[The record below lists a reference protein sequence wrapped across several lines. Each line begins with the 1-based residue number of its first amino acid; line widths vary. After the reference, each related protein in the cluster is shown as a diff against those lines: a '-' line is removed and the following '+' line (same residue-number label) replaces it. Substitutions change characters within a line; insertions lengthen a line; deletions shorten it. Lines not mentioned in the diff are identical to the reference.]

1 MSKLHRY
8 AIYKK
13 KDGDFI
19 LKDNEK
25 SDGRG
30 QFAIRGWEEAKK
42 SGGLS
47 YSPEQIEAI
56 LEESGD
62 EMLTREEV
70 KNRISAYL
78 QNCLTVAQDEDTGEF
93 NYVWK
98 RNPTKSGLALAL
110 SVSPQTLIDYVK
122 GSDRRGNIY
131 KMTGENKGVQK
142 IATADF
148 DLIRKAYILIED
160 FYEQKLGDNRN
171 NAGVIF
177 WLNNKENTRWSN
189 EQEFK
194 FSSMGQQEHQIAS
207 RSAEEIAASY
217 GIKYENA
224 EYLELPELP
233 EVPD

>member
-1 MSKLHRY
+1 MK
-8 AIYKK
+8 
-13 KDGDFI
+13 
-19 LKDNEK
+19 NEEK
-25 SDGRG
+25 PDGRG
-30 QFAIRGWEEAKK
+30 QYMIRAWEEAKK
-42 SGGLS
+42 AGGIS
-47 YSPEQIEAI
+47 YSPEQIETI
-56 LEESGD
+56 LEERD
-62 EMLTREEV
+62 DKVLTRAEV
-70 KNRISAYL
+70 KTRISAYF
-78 QNCLTVAQDEDTGEF
+78 QSCLTVSEDEDTQEI

-110 SVSPQTLIDYVK
+110 GVSPQTVVDYVK

-131 KMTGENKGVQK
+131 KAEGENKGRQK

-160 FYEQKLGDNRN
+160 FYEQKLADNRN

-194 FSSMGQQEHQIAS
+194 FSTEQNVEQMPI
-207 RSAEEIAASY
+207 RTPEEIAATY
-217 GIKYENA
+217 GKA
-224 EYLELPELP
+224 AELPNSAVFLGLP

>member
-1 MSKLHRY
+1 MK
-8 AIYKK
+8 
-13 KDGDFI
+13 
-19 LKDNEK
+19 NEEK
-25 SDGRG
+25 PDGRG
-30 QFAIRGWEEAKK
+30 QYMIRAWEEAKK
-42 SGGLS
+42 AGGLS
-47 YSPEQIEAI
+47 YSPEQIETI
-56 LEESGD
+56 LEERD
-62 EMLTREEV
+62 DKVLTRAEV
-70 KNRISAYL
+70 KTRISAYF
-78 QNCLTVAQDEDTGEF
+78 QSCLTVSEDEDTQEI

-110 SVSPQTLIDYVK
+110 GVSPQTVVDYVK

-131 KMTGENKGVQK
+131 KAEGENKGRQK

-160 FYEQKLGDNRN
+160 FYEQKLADNRN

-194 FSSMGQQEHQIAS
+194 FSTEQKVEQMPT
-207 RSAEEIAASY
+207 RTPEEIAATY
-217 GIKYENA
+217 GKA
-224 EYLELPELP
+224 TELSNTTGFLELP

>member
-1 MSKLHRY
+1 MK
-8 AIYKK
+8 
-13 KDGDFI
+13 
-19 LKDNEK
+19 NEEK
-25 SDGRG
+25 PSGRG
-30 QFAIRGWEEAKK
+30 QYMVRAWEEAKK

-47 YSPEQIEAI
+47 YSPEQIQAI
-56 LEESGD
+56 LEERDD

-78 QNCLTVAQDEDTGEF
+78 QNCLTVSQDEETQEI

-110 SVSPQTLIDYVK
+110 GVSPQTVIDYVK
-122 GSDRRGNIY
+122 GSDRRGNKY
-131 KMTGENKGVQK
+131 KTGGENKGVQK
-142 IATADF
+142 VATADF

-194 FSSMGQQEHQIAS
+194 FGM
-207 RSAEEIAASY
+207 AEPEEKEMIS
-217 GIKYENA
+217 GD
-224 EYLELPELP
+224 ELPRLIAEKYGTTVEEMENTPFPEPPSMEESEVKQNEL
-233 EVPD
+233 

>member
-1 MSKLHRY
+1 MK
-8 AIYKK
+8 
-13 KDGDFI
+13 
-19 LKDNEK
+19 NEEK
-25 SDGRG
+25 PTGRG
-30 QFAIRGWEEAKK
+30 KFAVMAWEEAKRV
-42 SGGLS
+42 GGLS
-47 YSPEQIEAI
+47 YSPEQIQTI

-62 EMLTREEV
+62 EVLTREEV
-70 KNRISAYL
+70 KSKISAYL
-78 QNCLTVAQDEDTGEF
+78 QSCITLSQDDETHEL

-110 SVSPQTLIDYVK
+110 GVSPQTLIDYVK

-131 KMTGENKGVQK
+131 KLEGENKGRQK

-194 FSSMGQQEHQIAS
+194 FGSVDEQPRRFI
-207 RSAEEIAASY
+207 SADKPIFLGNPDEINS
-217 GIKYENA
+217 ED
-224 EYLELPELP
+224 E
-233 EVPD
+233 

>member
-1 MSKLHRY
+1 MK
-8 AIYKK
+8 
-13 KDGDFI
+13 
-19 LKDNEK
+19 NEEK

-30 QFAIRGWEEAKK
+30 QYMVRAWEEAKK
-42 SGGLS
+42 AGGLS

-56 LEESGD
+56 LEESD
-62 EMLTREEV
+62 DVVLTRAEV
-70 KNRISAYL
+70 KDKISAYF
-78 QNCLTVAQDEDTGEF
+78 QSCLMLSRDEDTQEE

-110 SVSPQTLIDYVK
+110 GVSPQTVVDYVK
-122 GSDRRGNIY
+122 GTDRRGNIY
-131 KMTGENKGVQK
+131 KAEGENKGRQK

-148 DLIRKAYILIED
+148 DLIRKAYTLIED

-194 FSSMGQQEHQIAS
+194 FGVVEN
-207 RSAEEIAASY
+207 EERRVLTAA
-217 GIKYENA
+217 
-224 EYLELPELP
+224 ELPKLGEYAKIQSDDLP
-233 EVPD
+233 QLGMIAQNHEEVDQ

>member
-1 MSKLHRY
+1 MK
-8 AIYKK
+8 
-13 KDGDFI
+13 
-19 LKDNEK
+19 NEEK
-25 SDGRG
+25 TDGRG
-30 QFAIRGWEEAKK
+30 QYMVRAWEEAKK
-42 SGGLS
+42 AGGLS

-56 LEESGD
+56 LGERD
-62 EMLTREEV
+62 DIVLTREEV
-70 KNRISAYL
+70 KNRITTYFQS
-78 QNCLTVAQDEDTGEF
+78 CLVLSQDEDTQEV

-110 SVSPQTLIDYVK
+110 GLSPQTVVDYVK

-131 KMTGENKGVQK
+131 KVMGENKGRQK

-171 NAGVIF
+171 NAGTIF

-194 FSSMGQQEHQIAS
+194 FGVVEQPERKVLTAKDLPRLGELIEPKCENLPQLGMK
-207 RSAEEIAASY
+207 EEKD
-217 GIKYENA
+217 GI
-224 EYLELPELP
+224 
-233 EVPD
+233 

>member
-1 MSKLHRY
+1 M
-8 AIYKK
+8 
-13 KDGDFI
+13 
-19 LKDNEK
+19 
-25 SDGRG
+25 
-30 QFAIRGWEEAKK
+30 
-42 SGGLS
+42 
-47 YSPEQIEAI
+47 
-56 LEESGD
+56 EESGE

-70 KNRISAYL
+70 KNKISAYL
-78 QNCLTVAQDEDTGEF
+78 QSCITMSQDEETQEF

-122 GSDRRGNIY
+122 GSDRRGNTY
-131 KMTGENKGVQK
+131 KPEGENKGRQK

-194 FSSMGQQEHQIAS
+194 FSAESKAETTLPPTP
-207 RSAEEIAASY
+207 EEIAARY
-217 GIKYENA
+217 GKILTDGEP
-224 EYLELPELP
+224 LQLPDVP